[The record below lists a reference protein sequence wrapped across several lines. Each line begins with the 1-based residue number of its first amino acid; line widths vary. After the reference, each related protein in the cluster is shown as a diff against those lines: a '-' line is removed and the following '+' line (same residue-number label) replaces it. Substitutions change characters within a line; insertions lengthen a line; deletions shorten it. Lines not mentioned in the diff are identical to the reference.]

1 MILSILHLSLLSHNY
16 VTCDC
21 NLCNVISYLLSKS
34 KIKKKKRNTK
44 IKLSENKKI
53 KQSLSFT
60 ILINQ
65 ILAIM

>member
-34 KIKKKKRNTK
+34 KIKEKKRNTK

-53 KQSLSFT
+53 K
-60 ILINQ
+60 
-65 ILAIM
+65 